1 MVFSIDVEAGSGV
14 IGLLFH
20 AIGSKTTLFC
30 YSITSA
36 VILVGFLIY
45 IYFSQSLDVYE
56 NLPQDSDEE
65 YYKNKRQRKFFK
77 RRLALIQ
84 E

>member
-1 MVFSIDVEAGSGV
+1 MVFSIGVEAGSGV
-14 IGLLFH
+14 MGLLFH

-30 YSITSA
+30 CSITSA

-45 IYFSQSLDVYE
+45 IYFPQSLDVYE

>member
-1 MVFSIDVEAGSGV
+1 MVFSIGVEAGSGV
-14 IGLLFH
+14 MGLLFH

-36 VILVGFLIY
+36 VILVAFLIY
-45 IYFSQSLDVYE
+45 IYFAQRLDVYE

-65 YYKNKRQRKFFK
+65 HYKVKRQRKFFK

>member
-1 MVFSIDVEAGSGV
+1 MVYAIGIDAGCGV
-14 IGLLFH
+14 MGLLFH

-36 VILVGFLIY
+36 VLFVAFLIY
-45 IYFSQSLDVYE
+45 IYFAQSLDVYE
-56 NLPQDSDEE
+56 KLPQDSDEE
-65 YYKNKRQRKFFK
+65 DYK
-77 RRLALIQ
+77 

>member
-1 MVFSIDVEAGSGV
+1 MVFSIGVEAGSG
-14 IGLLFH
+14 IMGLLFH

-36 VILVGFLIY
+36 VILVAFLIY

-65 YYKNKRQRKFFK
+65 YYKDKRPRKFFK